1 MPASPLSGLCENKE
15 GVDMEMQRRDEQGCK
30 AYQILFKIL
39 LFQFISLKIKKN
51 LEGTEK
57 KILS

>member
-1 MPASPLSGLCENKE
+1 
-15 GVDMEMQRRDEQGCK
+15 MEMQRRDEQGCK